1 MLHNTSSF
9 MLYLLSF
16 GDYVIICGSGALGI
30 ITEDVDNSDKML
42 NMQSAQENN
51 PLDDTSN
58 KLF

>member
-1 MLHNTSSF
+1 

-16 GDYVIICGSGALGI
+16 GEYVIICGSGALGI